1 VFRFNGMAQSN
12 CSRVNYQ
19 LPEVMKFAKK
29 FENQLENIE
38 YGTSWTYETWKFAVL
53 ASKEGS
59 ESFA

>member
-1 VFRFNGMAQSN
+1 MSN
-12 CSRVNYQ
+12 NNNNKIICH
-19 LPEVMKFAKK
+19 KFAKK
-29 FENQLENIE
+29 FEKQLEKIE